1 MRRMTTEAV
10 SDSHVCYSTS
20 VSRSLKAHILLVAV
34 TMIWGTAFVLIKN
47 ALADI
52 SPLLFNA
59 IRMSLAAVVLAV
71 VFHGELTRFNA
82 RSLRSGFLVGAFLF
96 LGNELQTVGLKY
108 TTPSKSAFLTGV
120 SVVLVPVFLALFW
133 RRRIH
138 RWVLLGVTL
147 AFVGLYLLTIP
158 ASAGA
163 GLNLT
168 SMSRGDL
175 LTLASAVFFG
185 FHIVFVGHAAQAHPW
200 RQIAVLQIAVTAL
213 LMICTVSL
221 AEKVYVVWSP
231 AVIWGIVITGSLSLA
246 LAFAVQAWAQQFT
259 PATHT
264 ALIFSLEPVFAW
276 VTSFLFLGERLG
288 TRAGLGAFCILAGV
302 LISEQKGSTESMAVS
317 PDHAGVPSDVESQ
330 PDSGIKMGQR

>member
-1 MRRMTTEAV
+1 
-10 SDSHVCYSTS
+10 
-20 VSRSLKAHILLVAV
+20 VSRSLKAHVLLVVV
-34 TMIWGTAFVLIKN
+34 TIIWGTAFVLIKN

-59 IRMSLAAVVLAV
+59 IRMTLAAAVLAA
-71 VFHGELTRFNA
+71 VFHGELTRFTPG
-82 RSLRSGFLVGAFLF
+82 SLRSGFLVGAFLF

-133 RRRIH
+133 RRRIQ

-163 GLNLT
+163 GLNFSST
-168 SMSRGDL
+168 NRGDM
-175 LTLASAVFFG
+175 LTLASAVVFG
-185 FHIVFVGHAAQAHPW
+185 FHIIFVGRASQAHPW

-213 LMICTVSL
+213 FMICTVPL
-221 AEKVYVVWSP
+221 AEKVYVIWSP

-317 PDHAGVPSDVESQ
+317 PDHAVVPSDIEAE
-330 PDSGIKMGQR
+330 PDSGIGL

>member
-1 MRRMTTEAV
+1 
-10 SDSHVCYSTS
+10 
-20 VSRSLKAHILLVAV
+20 
-34 TMIWGTAFVLIKN
+34 
-47 ALADI
+47 
-52 SPLLFNA
+52 
-59 IRMSLAAVVLAV
+59 
-71 VFHGELTRFNA
+71 
-82 RSLRSGFLVGAFLF
+82 
-96 LGNELQTVGLKY
+96 
-108 TTPSKSAFLTGV
+108 
-120 SVVLVPVFLALFW
+120 VVLVPVFLALFW

-158 ASAGA
+158 GSAGA
-163 GLNLT
+163 GLNLS

-175 LTLASAVFFG
+175 LTLASAVVFG
-185 FHIVFVGHAAQAHPW
+185 FHIIFVGHASQAHPW
-200 RQIAVLQIAVTAL
+200 RQIAILQIAVTAL
-213 LMICTVSL
+213 LMICTVPL

-302 LISEQKGSTESMAVS
+302 LISEQKGSSESMAVS
-317 PDHAGVPSDVESQ
+317 PDHAGVPSDVETQ
-330 PDSGIKMGQR
+330 PDSGIELGQR

>member
-1 MRRMTTEAV
+1 LVSTSNFVDAVAREMACGVETAVESWMAQIEDAMTDLRLTTLGRLNAV
-10 SDSHVCYSTS
+10 TQILANYKRFTGKEQLQLRKKRSSPSSVVSEPVGSTDHWPLFVCYSTS
-20 VSRSLKAHILLVAV
+20 VSRSVKAHILLVVV

-71 VFHGELTRFNA
+71 VFHGELTRFTA
-82 RSLRSGFLVGAFLF
+82 SSLRSGFLVGAFLF

-147 AFVGLYLLTIP
+147 AFIGLYLLTIP
-158 ASAGA
+158 ASPGA
-163 GLNLT
+163 GLNLA
-168 SMSRGDL
+168 SMSRGDV
-175 LTLASAVFFG
+175 LTLASAFVFG
-185 FHIVFVGHAAQAHPW
+185 FHIIFVGHASQAHSW
-200 RQIAVLQIAVTAL
+200 RQIAILQIAVTAL
-213 LMICTVSL
+213 LMICTVPL

-231 AVIWGIVITGSLSLA
+231 AVIWGIVITGTLSLA
-246 LAFAVQAWAQQFT
+246 LAFAV
-259 PATHT
+259 
-264 ALIFSLEPVFAW
+264 PV
-276 VTSFLFLGERLG
+276 S
-288 TRAGLGAFCILAGV
+288 
-302 LISEQKGSTESMAVS
+302 
-317 PDHAGVPSDVESQ
+317 
-330 PDSGIKMGQR
+330 